1 MGIATLNNLDRDVWR
16 MILDHLYV
24 PDGQAGTDHP
34 APAAAVE
41 PAPQLQTAPL
51 PASKPD
57 EKESRTHR

>member
-1 MGIATLNNLDRDVWR
+1 MGVSTLNNLDRDVWR

-24 PDGQAGTDHP
+24 PDGQAGADHP
-34 APAAAVE
+34 APAAAKE
-41 PAPQLQTAPL
+41 PASQPEVAPL